1 MGLWRRARPASVG
14 GQDVHV
20 FCVASVV
27 KWSQTTA
34 RRWQSGGAENG
45 RPPASPC
52 GARRGV
58 GFPARIA
65 EKPDLTLRALL
76 KELADRGLV
85 VSYYALWHFLHH
97 EGVTFKK
104 PRASE
109 QDRPDVA
116 RRRERWKARQAT
128 NDPRRLVF
136 IDETW
141 AKPT

>member
-1 MGLWRRARPASVG
+1 MGREKDWVL
-14 GQDVHV
+14 
-20 FCVASVV
+20 
-27 KWSQTTA
+27 
-34 RRWQSGGAENG
+34 
-45 RPPASPC
+45 
-52 GARRGV
+52 
-58 GFPARIA
+58 ARIA
-65 EKPDLTLRALL
+65 EKPDITLRALL

-104 PRASE
+104 KPSRFRTR
-109 QDRPDVA
+109 RPDVA

-128 NDPRRLVF
+128 IDPRRLVL